1 MFKRMLSYFTLL
13 LLLFLSN
20 SSGNSASQTTE
31 KSGEGQSATV
41 QRLIVATGNV
51 TLDLNLD
58 RLKGIPSEAQDS
70 KLDLFRFEVSPDS
83 FFPIHVFNDVLRG
96 PEPGSMGLHWG
107 NSRILPE

>member
-41 QRLIVATGNV
+41 QRLIDVVNQAEAP
-51 TLDLNLD
+51 LA
-58 RLKGIPSEAQDS
+58 GIQYSAAIKPA
-70 KLDLFRFEVSPDS
+70 SP
-83 FFPIHVFNDVLRG
+83 
-96 PEPGSMGLHWG
+96 
-107 NSRILPE
+107 